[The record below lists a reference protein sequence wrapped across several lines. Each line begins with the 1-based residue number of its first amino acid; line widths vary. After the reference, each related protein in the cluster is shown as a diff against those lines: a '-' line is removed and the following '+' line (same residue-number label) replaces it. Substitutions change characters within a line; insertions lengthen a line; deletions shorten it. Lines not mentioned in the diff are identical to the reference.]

1 MNDPSLMQDVERF
14 TLHLPD
20 GRQLE
25 GPALADGATWAI
37 DHYGLRQIEVQEVGG
52 PWAAALTEYAGRP
65 LRLVRCLS
73 SGGAIDVFPLTFT
86 TTGSL
91 RQLARE
97 VGAAVDATRF
107 RAGMVLDYPEPY
119 AEDAWDGRH
128 LRIGTV
134 LLRVRTAVPRC
145 GVIGLNPASGVRD
158 QDVMR
163 SLILTRP
170 KTGLPDGLLPGYATP
185 GFATYAE
192 VLEPGEVAVGAALPL
207 RPPRCSLLL
216 ARSCWTLPTWPCAA
230 PLPACATL
238 ARGCLQS
245 LACGPS
251 TTAPAGAAAAGRTWR

>member
-1 MNDPSLMQDVERF
+1 MITVHQLGLAYVKATRFLNPQRVAIDAGGIRHDRLFALVEADGKFINSDSHAGSIPLQFDYAAAAERF
-14 TLHLPD
+14 TLQLPD
-20 GRQLE
+20 GRELE
-25 GPALADGATWAI
+25 GPAHADGAAWTI

-52 PWAAALTEYAGRP
+52 PWTAALTEYAGRP

-73 SGGAIDVFPLTFT
+73 RGGAIDVFPVTFT

-91 RQLARE
+91 RQLASE

-107 RAGMVLDYPEPY
+107 RAGLVLDHPEPY
-119 AEDAWDGRH
+119 AEDAWDGRQ
-128 LRIGTV
+128 LRVGTA

-163 SLILTRP
+163 SLIRTRP

-192 VLEPGEVAVGAALPL
+192 VLAPGEVAVGDAVELLP
-207 RPPRCSLLL
+207 
-216 ARSCWTLPTWPCAA
+216 
-230 PLPACATL
+230 
-238 ARGCLQS
+238 
-245 LACGPS
+245 
-251 TTAPAGAAAAGRTWR
+251 

>member
-1 MNDPSLMQDVERF
+1 MISVHQLGLAYVKATRFLSPQRVAIDLGGIRHDRLFALVEADGKFINSDSHAGSIPLQFDYAADVERF

-73 SGGAIDVFPLTFT
+73 SGGAIDVFPITFT

-97 VGAAVDATRF
+97 
-107 RAGMVLDYPEPY
+107 
-119 AEDAWDGRH
+119 
-128 LRIGTV
+128 V

-192 VLEPGEVAVGAALPL
+192 VLEPGEVAVGAAVELLP
-207 RPPRCSLLL
+207 
-216 ARSCWTLPTWPCAA
+216 
-230 PLPACATL
+230 
-238 ARGCLQS
+238 
-245 LACGPS
+245 
-251 TTAPAGAAAAGRTWR
+251 